1 MGEVIV
7 ILNSKTNDKKKAML
21 DYMKM
26 DLNIVSAIAY
36 IPSESDKS
44 NATKLATYVWTLN
57 DNETSHV
64 NKWKVIENYL
74 HYVNESIKRRLWLG
88 EKVKILLRYELVKS
102 FLKYIS

>member
-44 NATKLATYVWTLN
+44 NATKLATYV
-57 DNETSHV
+57 
-64 NKWKVIENYL
+64 
-74 HYVNESIKRRLWLG
+74 
-88 EKVKILLRYELVKS
+88 
-102 FLKYIS
+102 